1 MVVVSALLFAWP
13 RREVLLLYAEAAG
26 LCGRPLWRSLQ
37 LAATV
42 GRFTRRP
49 RVKWAR
55 LGPVYH
61 AQQRP
66 ATSPERTGGRRSVFS
81 LLLRRLVY
89 GLSRGRRDA
98 HAREHWETMMS
109 SPGNFCILFLLFR
122 LSGRRSDAGFVAPA
136 GREPLSHQRSSPCL
150 LLVLFICGAVPS
162 KPLKRMGERRYAGK
176 EHVVPR

>member
-1 MVVVSALLFAWP
+1 M
-13 RREVLLLYAEAAG
+13 
-26 LCGRPLWRSLQ
+26 RSS
-37 LAATV
+37 
-42 GRFTRRP
+42 G
-49 RVKWAR
+49 
-55 LGPVYH
+55 
-61 AQQRP
+61 QQRLPSGP
-66 ATSPERTGGRRSVFS
+66 AGGALS